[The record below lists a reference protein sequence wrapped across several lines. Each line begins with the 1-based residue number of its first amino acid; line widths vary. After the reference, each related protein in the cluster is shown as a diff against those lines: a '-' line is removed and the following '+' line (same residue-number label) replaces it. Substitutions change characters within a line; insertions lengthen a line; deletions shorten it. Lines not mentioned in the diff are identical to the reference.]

1 MANSTVTYNG
11 NTYNAPF
18 AGIQKQAIG
27 AEDGIT
33 YSINAKAGKN
43 VRFTFI
49 VGSWCSPYTINV
61 KNESG
66 TIVASTSVADA
77 GAANLAQVSVDVNA
91 TASGTLIVEFVAP
104 STGNVWL
111 CAAGAAT
118 IV

>member
-1 MANSTVTYNG
+1 M
-11 NTYNAPF
+11 
-18 AGIQKQAIG
+18 
-27 AEDGIT
+27 
-33 YSINAKAGKN
+33 
-43 VRFTFI
+43 
-49 VGSWCSPYTINV
+49 GSWCSPYTINV

-66 TIVASTSVADA
+66 TIVATTSVADA

-111 CAAGAAT
+111 CAAGATT